1 MVASVFETESI
12 ETEPIF
18 ELDPIVI
25 QLTDD
30 QFEELCR
37 NNRDLRFEQTAA
49 GDLIIMPPTGW
60 ETGNRNIEIAYQVQ
74 AWSRKTKTG
83 KAFDSSTGFI
93 LPNGAKRSPD
103 AAWVSQI
110 RLDALNPNPDK
121 FLPLA
126 PDFAIELRS
135 KSDNLQT
142 VRQKM
147 QEYMGVGVRL
157 GWLINPQDKQVE
169 IYRLNQ
175 PVEILQSPEQL
186 SGEAV
191 LPGFVLELKEIWG

>member
-1 MVASVFETESI
+1 MVSPV
-12 ETEPIF
+12 F

-25 QLTDD
+25 ALTDE

-37 NNRDLRFEQTAA
+37 NNRDLRFEQTAT
-49 GDLIIMPPTGW
+49 GELIIMPPTGW

-74 AWSRKTKTG
+74 AWSRATKMG

-103 AAWVSQI
+103 AAWVSQD

-135 KSDNLQT
+135 ATDNLQT
-142 VRQKM
+142 LRQKM
-147 QEYMGVGVRL
+147 EEYIAVGVRL

-169 IYRLNQ
+169 IYRPDQ
-175 PVEILQSPEQL
+175 GVEVLQSPSQV
-186 SGEAV
+186 SGEDV
-191 LPGFVLELKEIWG
+191 LPGFSLSLTDLWG

>member
-1 MVASVFETESI
+1 MVSPV
-12 ETEPIF
+12 F

-25 QLTDD
+25 ALTDE

-37 NNRDLRFEQTAA
+37 NNRDLRFEQTAT
-49 GDLIIMPPTGW
+49 GELIIMPPTGW

-74 AWSRKTKTG
+74 AWSRTTKLG

-103 AAWVSQI
+103 AAWVRQE
-110 RLDALNPNPDK
+110 RLDALKPNPDK

-135 KSDNLQT
+135 ATDNLQT
-142 VRQKM
+142 LRKKM
-147 QEYMGVGVRL
+147 GEYIAVGVRL

-169 IYRLNQ
+169 VYRLDRG
-175 PVEILQSPEQL
+175 VEILQSPSQVF
-186 SGEAV
+186 GEDV
-191 LPGFVLELKEIWG
+191 LPGFSLNLTDLWG

>member
-1 MVASVFETESI
+1 MVASVFD
-12 ETEPIF
+12 PVF
-18 ELDPIVI
+18 ELGPIVI
-25 QLTDD
+25 GLSDE

-37 NNRDLRFEQTAA
+37 NNRDLRFEQTVS
-49 GDLIIMPPTGW
+49 GELIIMPPTGW

-74 AWSRKTKTG
+74 AWSRKVKTG
-83 KAFDSSTGFI
+83 KAFDSSTGFV

-103 AAWVSQI
+103 AAWVHQE
-110 RLDALNPNPDK
+110 RLDELNPNPDK

-135 KSDNLQT
+135 ASDNLQT

-147 QEYMGVGVRL
+147 QEYMAVGVRL

-169 IYRLNQ
+169 IYRPNQ

-186 SGEAV
+186 SGETV
-191 LPGFVLELKEIWG
+191 LPGFVLDLKEIWD

>member
-103 AAWVSQI
+103 AGWVSQI

-135 KSDNLQT
+135 KSDNLRT

-147 QEYMGVGVRL
+147 QEYMAVGVRL

-175 PVEILQSPEQL
+175 PVEILQFPEQL
-186 SGEAV
+186 SGEEV

>member
-1 MVASVFETESI
+1 MVASVSKTEPI

-25 QLTDD
+25 QLTDE

-60 ETGNRNIEIAYQVQ
+60 ETGNRNSEMTYQVQ
-74 AWSRKTKTG
+74 AWSRKIKTG

-103 AAWVSQI
+103 ASWVSQV

-135 KSDNLQT
+135 KSDNLRT

-147 QEYMGVGVRL
+147 LEYMAVGVRL

>member
-1 MVASVFETESI
+1 MAAKGMVAPV
-12 ETEPIF
+12 F

-25 QLTDD
+25 QLTDE

-49 GDLIIMPPTGW
+49 GELIIMPPTGW
-60 ETGNRNIEIAYQVQ
+60 GTGNQNCEIAYQVQ
-74 AWSRKTKTG
+74 AWSRKTKIG

-103 AAWVSQI
+103 AAWVRQE
-110 RLDALNPNPDK
+110 RLDELKPNPDK

-135 KSDNLQT
+135 ASDNLQT

-147 QEYMGVGVRL
+147 QEYMAVGVRL
-157 GWLINPQDKQVE
+157 GWLINPQDKQIE
-169 IYRLNQ
+169 IYRPNQ
-175 PVEILQSPEQL
+175 PVEILQSPKQL
-186 SGEAV
+186 SGEMV
-191 LPGFVLELKEIWG
+191 LPGFMLDLKEIWG

>member
-1 MVASVFETESI
+1 MVASAFD
-12 ETEPIF
+12 
-18 ELDPIVI
+18 LDPIVI
-25 QLTDD
+25 PLTDE

-37 NNRDLRFEQTAA
+37 NNRDLRFEQTAT
-49 GDLIIMPPTGW
+49 GELIIMPPTGW
-60 ETGNRNIEIAYQVQ
+60 VTGNQNCEIAYQVQ
-74 AWSRKTKTG
+74 AWSRKANMG

-103 AAWVSQI
+103 AAWVSQA

-135 KSDNLQT
+135 ASDNLQT
-142 VRQKM
+142 LRQKM
-147 QEYMGVGVRL
+147 QEYRAAEVRL

-169 IYRLNQ
+169 IYRPDQ
-175 PVEILQSPEQL
+175 PVEILQSPAQL
-186 SGEAV
+186 SGEGV
-191 LPGFVLELKEIWG
+191 LLGFVLDLNEIWG

>member
-1 MVASVFETESI
+1 MVSPV
-12 ETEPIF
+12 F

-25 QLTDD
+25 ALTDE

-37 NNRDLRFEQTAA
+37 NNRDLRFEQTAT
-49 GDLIIMPPTGW
+49 GELIIMPPTGW
-60 ETGNRNIEIAYQVQ
+60 ETGNRNSELTYQVQ
-74 AWSRKTKTG
+74 AWSRTTKLG

-103 AAWVSQI
+103 AAWVSQE
-110 RLDALNPNPDK
+110 RLDALKPNPDK

-135 KSDNLQT
+135 ATDNLQAL
-142 VRQKM
+142 RQKM
-147 QEYMGVGVRL
+147 EEYIAVGVRL

-169 IYRLNQ
+169 IYRLNRE
-175 PVEILQSPEQL
+175 VEILQSPSQV
-186 SGEAV
+186 SGEDV
-191 LPGFVLELKEIWG
+191 LPGFVLTLADLWG